1 MHSPPIKVIIREHT
15 FGINWIVTV
24 DVQMNWKYN
33 EIKKRE
39 NLQQEH
45 VIKNTSE
52 KAVVKRNIKDCVF
65 TDLFGNK
72 KYLRELYLALHP
84 EDIDV
89 TEDDLTD
96 ITIENVLTNAL
107 YNDLGFRV
115 GNRFIILVEAQSTW
129 SVNILVRS
137 LLYVSTTY
145 QQYIDERNFDVYAS
159 KKIAIPKPELYV
171 IYTGDRKNRPNELQL
186 SKEFFPDETDLALDV
201 KVKMI
206 YGDKKDDII
215 GQYVLFTKV
224 YDEQRRLYGRTRKA
238 IEETIRLCKERN
250 VLKEYLESREGEVV
264 TMMSTLFDYE
274 TIMKNHDATIR
285 REANERAIA
294 NIVTIYKQ
302 MDGSKDAAIQNVV
315 AMYGYSEED
324 ATAIVQKYWEETPVT
339 INISV
344 PKED

>member
-1 MHSPPIKVIIREHT
+1 MHFTLISVTIKEHT
-15 FGINWIVTV
+15 FGMLVI
-24 DVQMNWKYN
+24 DEYMNLGYN
-33 EIKKRE
+33 EVKQRE
-39 NLQQEH
+39 YLQQEH
-45 VIKNTSE
+45 TE
-52 KAVVKRNIKDCVF
+52 KTVVKRNIKDCVF

-115 GNRFIILVEAQSTW
+115 GSRFIILVEAQSTW

-145 QQYIDERNFDVYAS
+145 QQYIDERDFDVYAS
-159 KKIAIPKPELYV
+159 KKIDIPKPELYV
-171 IYTGDRKNRPNELQL
+171 IFTGDRKNRPKELQL
-186 SKEFFPDETDLALDV
+186 SKEFFPDETGLALDV

-238 IEETIRLCKERN
+238 IEETIRICKERN

-285 REANERAIA
+285 REEREKANERAIA

-302 MDGSKDAAIQNVV
+302 IDGSMDAAIQNVV
-315 AMYGYSEED
+315 TMYGYSEED
-324 ATAIVQKYWEETPVT
+324 ATAIVRKYWEETPVT
-339 INISV
+339 INIPV

>member
-1 MHSPPIKVIIREHT
+1 MHFTLISVTIKEHT
-15 FGINWIVTV
+15 FGMLVI
-24 DVQMNWKYN
+24 DEYMNLGYN
-33 EIKKRE
+33 EVKQRE
-39 NLQQEH
+39 YLQQEH
-45 VIKNTSE
+45 TE
-52 KAVVKRNIKDCVF
+52 KTVVKRNIKDCVF

-115 GNRFIILVEAQSTW
+115 GSRFIILVEAQSTW

-145 QQYIDERNFDVYAS
+145 QQYIDERDFDVYAS
-159 KKIAIPKPELYV
+159 KKIDIPKPELYV
-171 IYTGDRKNRPNELQL
+171 IFTGDRKNRPKELQL

-238 IEETIRLCKERN
+238 IEETIRICKERN

-285 REANERAIA
+285 REATEKANERAIA

-302 MDGSKDAAIQNVV
+302 IDGSMDAAIQNVV
-315 AMYGYSEED
+315 TMYGYSEED
-324 ATAIVQKYWEETPVT
+324 ATAIVRKYWEETPVT
-339 INISV
+339 VNIQV